1 MPNTEPWNRVGTQDK
16 FVLFLT
22 VLLLT
27 KRVYHFV
34 NKGLYSQSY
43 SFSSSHVQMWEL
55 DHKEGWTLKDWCFW
69 VAVLEKTLENPLDCK
84 EIKPVN
90 PKGNQPWIF
99 IGRTVAKAEASIL
112 WPPNAKSQLTGK
124 DSEVGKDWRQKEKGV
139 TEDEMVSTTDS
150 MDMNLSKLQ
159 KRVEDRGAWNATL
172 QGIARRR
179 TQLSNWTTTTR
190 VKGVMQLTFS

>member
-1 MPNTEPWNRVGTQDK
+1 MANLDSILKSKDNR
-16 FVLFLT
+16 FA
-22 VLLLT
+22 
-27 KRVYHFV
+27 
-34 NKGLYSQSY
+34 NKCPYSQSC

-55 DHKEGWTLKDWCFW
+55 DHKGGWTLKDWCFW